1 MRAQLRHLSE
11 QGPTD
16 DVLRELT
23 IAGTPDECATAIRAL
38 HAAGADT
45 VILQAVPGTEREQL
59 PQVQEELLPRLHA

>member
-1 MRAQLRHLSE
+1 MRAQLGHLSE

-23 IAGTPDECATAIRAL
+23 ISGTSDECATAIRAL
-38 HAAGADT
+38 YAAGADT

-59 PQVQEELLPRLHA
+59 PQIQEELLPRLHA